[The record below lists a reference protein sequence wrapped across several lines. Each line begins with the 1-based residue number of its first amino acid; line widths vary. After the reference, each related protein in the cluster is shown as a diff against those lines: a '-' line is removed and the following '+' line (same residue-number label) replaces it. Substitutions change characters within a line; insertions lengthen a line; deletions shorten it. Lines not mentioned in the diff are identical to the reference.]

1 MRAAVLMVNG
11 LQPAFLG
18 AYGCEWVPTP
28 TIDQWAANGV
38 VFDNHFS
45 DRPLLPLSGRM
56 TETLA
61 ALRAAG
67 VRTAFVGPGEGDAG
81 AWDIRLTSKRDS
93 GPIEL
98 KSTRRT
104 VRQAVKHLGT
114 APDALLWIEIDAL
127 LPPWTV
133 PVELLADFFGTDS
146 DADEDDEAADSEEAA
161 ALEPWIGEPPD
172 RIDADDDES
181 IRRLQRTYGAAVVSL
196 DSALGRLRKD
206 CDKLGWGDA
215 VWLLTSNAG
224 IPLGE
229 HAAVGMAGTGLHEE
243 LVHLPLLL
251 AWPGGEHAGMR
262 VAELTQPSDVLAT
275 LAELFGHPTPAVGL
289 GQLARGEGGAIRTYA
304 SCTMNS
310 PRVSTWS
317 VRTREWY
324 LLATDAPQVT
334 RRLYVKPDDRWEFND
349 LAQHHAETVAELEKI
364 YRDGR
369 H

>member
-1 MRAAVLMVNG
+1 MRAAVLIVNG
-11 LQPAFLG
+11 LQPAYLG

-61 ALRAAG
+61 ALPAAG
-67 VRTAFVGPGEGDAG
+67 VRTACVGPGDGDSG
-81 AWDIRLTSKRDS
+81 AWDIWLTTKRDS

-98 KSTRRT
+98 KSTRRA
-104 VRQAVKHLGT
+104 VRQAIENLGDV
-114 APDALLWIEIDAL
+114 PDALLWIEIDAL
-127 LPPWTV
+127 IPPWNV
-133 PVELLADFFGTDS
+133 PDELLADFFRTDS
-146 DADEDDEAADSEEAA
+146 DADEDEHETDSEETA
-161 ALEPWIGEPPD
+161 ALEPWTGEPPD

-181 IRRLQRTYGAAVVSL
+181 IRRLQHTYAAAVVSL
-196 DSALGRLRKD
+196 DSALARLRKD

-215 VWLLTSNAG
+215 VWLLSSNAG
-224 IPLGE
+224 FPLGE
-229 HAAVGMAGTGLHEE
+229 HAAVGLAGAGLHEE

-251 AWPGGEHAGMR
+251 AWPNGEQAGLR

-275 LAELFGHPTPAVGL
+275 LAELFGHPAGAVGL
-289 GQLARGEGGAIRTYA
+289 GPLARGKGGAIRTHA
-304 SCTMNS
+304 PCVMNS
-310 PRVSTWS
+310 PRISTWS

-349 LAQHHAETVAELEKI
+349 VAQHHAETVAELEKM
-364 YRDGR
+364 YRDAS